1 MSARTKRV
9 KQVVKKKRH
18 KFSYRSEFHQNVFK
32 LASTLCLAFAV
43 AQGAPSAPSSYGAPP
58 PSYGAPP
65 PPPPPQPAYGA
76 PTAPQPTYAAA
87 GQAEPAAPEPTPP
100 YAFNYAVLDAESGN
114 DFSAEEQA
122 EGGIVSGEYKVKL
135 ADGKIMTV
143 SYTVEGDS
151 GFVADIVT
159 ELPEASTGD
168 GAGSGYGAPAPL
180 AQYLPSYAK

>member
-1 MSARTKRV
+1 MDI
-9 KQVVKKKRH
+9 KKT
-18 KFSYRSEFHQNVFK
+18 RSSSVHHHLKIVQSSIKMFFK

-58 PSYGAPP
+58 PAPPPSYGEPP

-76 PTAPQPTYAAA
+76 PTAPQPTY
-87 GQAEPAAPEPTPP
+87 
-100 YAFNYAVLDAESGN
+100 
-114 DFSAEEQA
+114 
-122 EGGIVSGEYKVKL
+122 VKL

>member
-1 MSARTKRV
+1 M
-9 KQVVKKKRH
+9 
-18 KFSYRSEFHQNVFK
+18 FFK

-58 PSYGAPP
+58 PAPPPSYGEPP

-76 PTAPQPTYAAA
+76 PTAPQPTYVAA

-122 EGGIVSGEYKVKL
+122 QGGIVSGEYKVKL